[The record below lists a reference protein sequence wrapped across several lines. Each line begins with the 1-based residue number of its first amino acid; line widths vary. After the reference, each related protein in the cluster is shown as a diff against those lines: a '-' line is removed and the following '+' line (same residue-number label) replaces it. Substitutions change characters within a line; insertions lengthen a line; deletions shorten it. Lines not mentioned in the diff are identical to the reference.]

1 MTADFLFDEN
11 DIQKTVEQMTGSHLN
26 NIMQLAVFYTANDEV
41 YAINV
46 AKIQNFVILDEIDLV
61 RNHDPQSLI
70 LGVSQI
76 RDELVTF
83 VDLDRW
89 LGVAAP
95 DPSLYKVGVVCN
107 FNRTRMGFLVKEIIG
122 IEDRYS
128 NELMTPS
135 TRDLK
140 VLYVT
145 HIQLGDRRQPCTV
158 FDAEKLIKEVGLFAP
173 LEGHLPDQNQPI
185 ASDRLVLVAEDSP
198 TASRQISAFLTSLGV
213 SFELYEDGAQLIDRL
228 EHLDPAQIGL
238 IITDLEMPN
247 RDGFQVISHVKAS
260 ERLKHTP
267 VVVNSSMTSSGIAD
281 KIKSLGAVDL
291 VSKSDLQTL
300 YTLLV
305 QHLGVQVNA

>member
-1 MTADFLFDEN
+1 VQADFLFDEN

-26 NIMQLAVFYTANDEV
+26 NIMQLALFYTANDEI

-61 RNHDPQSLI
+61 PNHDPESLI
-70 LGVSQI
+70 VGVSRI

-89 LGVAAP
+89 LGIQVP
-95 DPSLYKVGVVCN
+95 DRSIYQVGVVCN
-107 FNRTRMGFLVKEIIG
+107 FNRTRMGFMVKEIIG

-128 NELMTPS
+128 HELMTPG

-145 HIQLGDRRQPCTV
+145 HYHQGEKEHPCSV
-158 FDAEKLIKEVGLFAP
+158 FDAEKLIKEVGLFVPPQEDETGDRAP
-173 LEGHLPDQNQPI
+173 I
-185 ASDRLVLVAEDSP
+185 RSDRLVLVAEDSP
-198 TASRQISAFLTSLGV
+198 TAAAQIRTFLEALGLRY
-213 SFELYEDGAQLIDRL
+213 ELYEDGEQLIDRL
-228 EHLDPAQIGL
+228 EAVAPEQVGL
-238 IITDLEMPN
+238 VITDLEMPG

-260 ERLKHTP
+260 DRLKGLP

-281 KIKSLGAVDL
+281 KVHSLGAADL
-291 VSKSDLQTL
+291 VSKSDLKTL
-300 YTLLV
+300 YGLLV
-305 QHLGVQVNA
+305 RYLGQKESL